1 MIEEILLVSGI
12 IFIASI
18 LIELP
23 LFLYYFLGGNPFG
36 VRESMHL
43 KEHGFA
49 VDPKHPSANRL
60 NAALESILA
69 IDEEVN
75 E

>member
-1 MIEEILLVSGI
+1 M
-12 IFIASI
+12 
-18 LIELP
+18 
-23 LFLYYFLGGNPFG
+23 
-36 VRESMHL
+36 REVMHL

-60 NAALESILA
+60 NAALESVLA
-69 IDEEVN
+69 IDEEVV